1 MVANNKAYI
10 RVIINILNDTCIY
23 IYFIKIISKKGKIY
37 ELRLDYLMIFYDEYF
52 NE

>member
-23 IYFIKIISKKGKIY
+23 IFYKDYIKEREDI
-37 ELRLDYLMIFYDEYF
+37 
-52 NE
+52 